1 MPADAAFVH
10 IHAGDAMAEVTV
22 RPGRSGAVTVTIQL
36 QGENGT
42 DLQAK
47 GMTLAFDLNGAR
59 KITRAA
65 RRLADGTWSVDNLEL
80 TGSGVWTV
88 RVIVNVDG
96 APSIELDA
104 PIVIE
109 P

>member
-1 MPADAAFVH
+1 VP
-10 IHAGDAMAEVTV
+10 
-22 RPGRSGAVTVTIQL
+22 
-36 QGENGT
+36 
-42 DLQAK
+42 
-47 GMTLAFDLNGAR
+47 R